1 MLRILAIL
9 LVALLPCL
17 SLQAQPDCTLKIS
30 IVVTEIH
37 SGLPVSDATVAIDE
51 LRRSWQTDENGTA
64 PVDSL
69 CPGAYTVH
77 IQQPGMEQKT
87 EHITVLDNETFRIKV
102 VHSDQL
108 LHQVVVQQERVKTVI
123 QSKSQLNAQDIAAN
137 SGKTLGDMLQSVNGV
152 STLNNGATI
161 SKPVIHG
168 LSGNRI
174 MILNNGIR
182 QEDQQWGG
190 EHAPDIDPFLANN
203 ITVIKGAA
211 GVRYGTDAIGGV
223 VLVEP
228 APLRSEPGWDGE
240 VNMAGFSNNRMGVLS
255 AMLEHNFKKIP
266 ELSFRVQG
274 TFKKGGN
281 YEIPGGYWVANTG
294 VVERNYSAT
303 VAYNK
308 AHYGAELFYSHFN
321 TDLGIYT
328 GSHTGSE
335 QDLMNAIN
343 SPIPLV
349 PADFTYDIQ
358 RPRQHVEHDLLKLK
372 AHADNKLG
380 VWSLVY
386 AYQHNFRQEY
396 DIIRIEDGLAQ
407 LNLTLNTQSLNLNL
421 DHKPLGRHLT
431 GQVGIDGT
439 YQDNFFRN
447 NDRVFIPSYTSL
459 AAAAYAIER
468 YRRNNWT
475 LEAGLRY
482 DFKHYD
488 MFNPEGATL
497 QNKEYLFDFSNAS
510 GTLAFKQQLSTQLEW
525 SATLANAWRAP
536 QANELFSAGL
546 HQGAARIELGDKNLR
561 PERAYSLN
569 LEGKYQPG
577 NRLKVELSLYTQ
589 AIQDYIYLT
598 PGTDILTIRGYYK
611 VFNYT
616 QTNALL
622 SGADLSMQYALT
634 DHWSGTL
641 KGSTLRA
648 WDRTNQTWLILMPA
662 DRASLSLKYT
672 HDISNTLQE
681 CFIGVGG
688 KYVARQTRIPDN
700 FDQIDYPRPPA
711 DYFLMD
717 AETGTTLH
725 WGKQPLYCSVSVS
738 NLLNRKYRDYMD
750 VFRYFIDQPGTN
762 VALRLRIPFNFS
774 NTKTN

>member
-1 MLRILAIL
+1 MFRSIAALLVAIL
-9 LVALLPCL
+9 LSCQPV
-17 SLQAQPDCTLKIS
+17 QAQTDCTLKIK
-30 IVVTEIH
+30 ILVTEAH
-37 SGLPVSDATVAIDE
+37 NGLPVSDATVAIDE
-51 LRRSWQTDENGTA
+51 LRQSWQTDENGSVA
-64 PVDSL
+64 VDSL
-69 CPGAYTVH
+69 CAGNYIVH
-77 IQQPGMEQKT
+77 VQQPGIEQKT
-87 EHITVLDNETFRIKV
+87 EHITVLESQTFRIKV
-102 VHSDQL
+102 AHSDQL
-108 LHQVVVQQERVKTVI
+108 LRQVVVQQERNRTII
-123 QSKSQLNAQDIAAN
+123 QSKGQLKAQDIAAN
-137 SGKTLGDMLQSVNGV
+137 SGKTLGDMLQAVNGV
-152 STLNNGATI
+152 STLSNGATI

-168 LSGNRI
+168 LYGNRI
-174 MILNNGIR
+174 LILNNGIR

-203 ITVIKGAA
+203 ITVLKGAS

-228 APLRSEPGWDGE
+228 APLRSEPGWNGE
-240 VNMAGFSNNRMGVLS
+240 VNFAGFSNNRMGVLS

-281 YEIPGGYWVANTG
+281 YQVPGGYWVSNTG

-303 VAYNK
+303 VAYSK

-335 QDLMNAIN
+335 EDLKNAIN

-358 RPRQHVEHDLLKLK
+358 RPRQHVTHDLLKLK
-372 AHADNKLG
+372 AHADNRLG

-396 DIIRIEDGLAQ
+396 DIMRVDNGLAQ

-421 DHKPLGRHLT
+421 DHKPIGRIT
-431 GQVGIDGT
+431 GQVGVDAV
-439 YQDNFFRN
+439 YQDNFFRDK
-447 NDRVFIPSYTSL
+447 DRVFIPSYTSL
-459 AAAAYAIER
+459 GAAAYAIER
-468 YRRNNWT
+468 YRKHNWT

-510 GTLAFKQQLSTQLEW
+510 GTLAFKQQLNPQWEW
-525 SATLANAWRAP
+525 SATLSNAWRAP

-569 LEGKYQPG
+569 LETKYEPS
-577 NRLKVELSLYTQ
+577 RKLRAELSLYTQ
-589 AIQDYIYLT
+589 SIQDYIYLT
-598 PGTDILTIRGYYK
+598 PGADILTIRGYYK

-622 SGADLSMQYALT
+622 SGADLSMNYALN

-641 KGSTLRA
+641 KGSMLRA
-648 WDRTNQTWLILMPA
+648 WDRSNNTWLIMMPA
-662 DRASLSLKYT
+662 DRASLSLKY
-672 HDISNTLQE
+672 SCNLSPALQE
-681 CFIGVGG
+681 CFIGAGA
-688 KYVARQTRIPDN
+688 KFVARQTRIPDN
-700 FDQIDYPRPPA
+700 FDQVDYPRPPA
-711 DYFLMD
+711 DYFLLD

-725 WGKQPLYCSVSVS
+725 WGKQPLYCSLSVN
-738 NLLNRKYRDYMD
+738 NLLNRSYRDYLD
-750 VFRYFIDQPGTN
+750 VFRYFLDQPGTN
-762 VALRLRIPFNFS
+762 VVLRLRVPFNFS